1 MEGTVKV
8 KGAKSSVKTAKKAD
22 AKNLDNAKVAI
33 TKEKNLMY
41 NYPKEVSTLEL
52 RKTFRHGVRRTA
64 KSYATKLKKAEKG
77 ADRDALVAEANK
89 WAGKTFTEGHVPTYK

>member
-8 KGAKSSVKTAKKAD
+8 KSAKAAKTASKAD

-41 NYPKEVSTLEL
+41 NYPKDATTLEA
-52 RKTFRHGVRRTA
+52 RKSFRHGVRRTA
-64 KSYATKLKKAEKG
+64 KSYGKQLKKAEKG
-77 ADRDALVAEANK
+77 AEREALVLEANK
-89 WAGKTFTEGHVPTYK
+89 WALKVFAAGHAPSFK